1 MNRENKQASSTPET
15 SADINRYDYNCTP
28 ENPVFISTGI
38 IYDVIR
44 PTPWMDMHAELEIYI
59 HLAGGMRRRWDGLA
73 IDVKPGDVCFAGSY
87 EPHGYQLLDVPVQG
101 IVMEVAPDF
110 LAKTVF
116 PEYPEMNWLSIFT
129 MPPEQRSRATPPMR
143 AHVLE
148 LYTRL
153 LNYGQ
158 GDEPASRFYRRLA
171 LFELLLIF
179 ATQDAPA
186 QIKPTHPAETYAQLI
201 PAITLAVNSRQLIP
215 NSEAAAAC
223 HMGHNPFILTFEKVM
238 GVSFTKF
245 ALRHRIDAAC
255 KAIALTQSP
264 IKVIAE
270 EFGFAN
276 VSHLHRLF
284 VAHYHCTPVEFRQ
297 RMKER
302 ATCRIQLE
310 AGAKKTPD
318 ASQNP
323 PVPSSTSKR

>member
-1 MNRENKQASSTPET
+1 MPKLSESLIAQSKISQTGN
-15 SADINRYDYNCTP
+15 YNCPP
-28 ENPVFISTGI
+28 ENPIALGPVS
-38 IYDVIR
+38 YDHLHDK
-44 PTPWMDMHAELEIYI
+44 PWMDLHAELEIYI
-59 HLAGGMRRRWDGLA
+59 HLSGGMRRFWKGLT
-73 IDVKPGDVCFAGSY
+73 IDAKPGDVCFAGSF

-101 IVMEVAPDF
+101 IVMEIAPDF

-116 PEYPEMNWLSIFT
+116 PEYPDTNWLSLFT
-129 MPPEQRSRATPPMR
+129 MPPEQRPRATPPMR

-148 LYTRL
+148 LCTRL
-153 LNYGQ
+153 MNYGQ

-179 ATQDAPA
+179 ISKDTPA
-186 QIKPTHPAETYAQLI
+186 QIKQPYQAETYAQLM
-201 PAITLAVNSRQLIP
+201 PAIALAINSRQLIP

-223 HMGHNPFILTFEKVM
+223 GMGHTPFILTFEKVM

-255 KAIALTQSP
+255 KAVALTGTP
-264 IKVIAE
+264 IKVIAD

-284 VAHYHCTPVEFRQ
+284 IAYYHCSPAAFRQ

-302 ATCRIQLE
+302 A
-310 AGAKKTPD
+310 
-318 ASQNP
+318 ASQKAD
-323 PVPSSTSKR
+323 TSKPAGKPT